1 MSQPTTNTTQNLD
14 SPSVGSKPAHFE
26 RPDHQRVVITGMG
39 AVTPLGLD
47 LDTTWQRLIK
57 GESGIKPITH
67 FDASS
72 YRAQFAGTVEGF
84 DASQFMAAKEARRYD
99 VFIHYGVAAASMAL
113 KQAGFIEE
121 ASAEMAPVQN
131 VDSDRFGVII
141 GAGIGGLQTLE
152 DNRDALANQGTRRVS
167 PFALPGSIIN
177 MAAGMVAIKHNL
189 RGPNLAT
196 ATACTSAAHAIG
208 LAARLIA
215 YGDCD
220 VMLAGGSEKGSSP
233 LGMAGF
239 AAMGALSTRNDDPT
253 RASRP
258 FDKDRDGFVLGDG
271 SGVLVLESLA
281 HAKARGATI
290 LAELAGFG
298 MSDDAHHITAPPTNG
313 EGAARAMVMAIKD
326 AGIDPCEIGYINAH
340 GTSTPAG
347 DVAESKAIEGIFE
360 DCKDSLLVSSTKSM
374 TGHLLGA
381 AGAIEAVFSIQAL
394 LDQTVPPTINLDNV
408 DENCHLDYVAN
419 EARSVSNLNYSMSN
433 SFGFGGTN
441 GSLIFS
447 RWSD

>member
-1 MSQPTTNTTQNLD
+1 MSQPTTNTPQTLN
-14 SPSVGSKPAHFE
+14 SATAGSKPAHFN
-26 RPDHQRVVITGMG
+26 RADHQRVVITGMG
-39 AVTPLGLD
+39 AITPLGLD
-47 LDTTWQRLIK
+47 VDSTWQRLIQ

-67 FDASS
+67 FDAST

-99 VFIHYGVAAASMAL
+99 AFIHYGVAAASMAL
-113 KQAGFIEE
+113 KQAGFIEQV
-121 ASAEMAPVQN
+121 SAESAPVQN

-167 PFALPGSIIN
+167 PFSLPGSIIN

-196 ATACTSAAHAIG
+196 ATACTSASHAIG

-239 AAMGALSTRNDDPT
+239 AAMGALSTRNEDPT

-298 MSDDAHHITAPPTNG
+298 MSDDAHHITAPPADG
-313 EGAARAMVMAIKD
+313 DGAARAMVRAIND

-360 DCKDSLLVSSTKSM
+360 ACKDRLLVSSTKSM

-381 AGAIEAVFSIQAL
+381 AGAIEAIFSIQAL
-394 LDQTVPPTINLDNV
+394 LDQTVPPTINLENV
-408 DENCHLDYVAN
+408 DEECHLDYVAN
-419 EARSVSNLNYSMSN
+419 AARSVTNLNYTMSN

-441 GSLIFS
+441 GSLIFA
-447 RWSD
+447 RWVE